1 MIIRL
6 IPVLNALSVFSLPG
20 SLVPE
25 ACRSAGCHR
34 PVLSA
39 DVGFCLRSSVAQEK
53 EAGYFC
59 NLLSQAKAGRQRPL
73 GNVEPGGKAVGF
85 RERLEEE
92 GAAPGGG
99 SSVLHGPPGLL
110 LCLGEGPSCLHSC
123 PSECHC
129 HMSMSCLCLVGGV
142 FLGSLERCSVFMTS
156 RVSP

>member
-6 IPVLNALSVFSLPG
+6 IPVLNALSIFSLPG

-25 ACRSAGCHR
+25 ACRSAGCHS
-34 PVLSA
+34 PVLPA
-39 DVGFCLRSSVAQEK
+39 AVGFCLRSSVAQEK
-53 EAGYFC
+53 EARYFC

-92 GAAPGGG
+92 GAAPRGRK
-99 SSVLHGPPGLL
+99 LCAPRPPKPAS
-110 LCLGEGPSCLHSC
+110 LGEGPSCLHSC

-129 HMSMSCLCLVGGV
+129 HMSMSCLCLVGV
-142 FLGSLERCSVFMTS
+142 FLGS
-156 RVSP
+156 